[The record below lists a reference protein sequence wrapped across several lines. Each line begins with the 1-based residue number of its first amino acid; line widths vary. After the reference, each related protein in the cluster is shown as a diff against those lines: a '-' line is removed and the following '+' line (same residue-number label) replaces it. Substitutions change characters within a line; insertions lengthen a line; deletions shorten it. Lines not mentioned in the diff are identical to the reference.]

1 MIMKLTN
8 FRTVVLVVFISLFWG
23 CEKPTTEVD
32 VARSNAEQYLSES
45 LNRELVGKGSIVG
58 YKHSDLY
65 VFRPLDETKL
75 PKVDTVNNEDEMIA
89 FIKQMRNGFNSYQGI
104 SFGLSIYGC
113 DYNAIKSVI
122 ANDEEYRKYQTG
134 AKEYLMITFVTGSD
148 VGGLVEITKGVC
160 FRFNQYLDIIEVYG
174 IEKESEDYIYVRALG
189 QKEGHFYGA
198 VKSEHKGLE
207 EEYDLYVKFVK
218 DSRLG
223 TECRYYLVNELNMLF
238 GYKRFA
244 VTEDK
249 KTTINNCIK
258 QLNKT
263 DDLRELKNSAY
274 AKVKSF

>member
-1 MIMKLTN
+1 MKLSI
-8 FRTVVLVVFISLFWG
+8 FRTTIVVALISLFFG
-23 CEKPTTEVD
+23 CEKPITEVD
-32 VARSNAEQYLSES
+32 IARMNAEQYLSEL

-65 VFRPLDETKL
+65 IFRPLDETKL

-104 SFGLSIYGC
+104 SFGLSINGC

-134 AKEYLMITFVTGSD
+134 AKEYLMITYVTGRD
-148 VGGLVEITKGVC
+148 VDGLVEIEKGVC
-160 FRFNQYLDIIEVYG
+160 FRFNQSLDIIEVYG

-189 QKEGHFYGA
+189 EKDGHFYGA
-198 VKSEHKGLE
+198 VKSEHKSLGG
-207 EEYDLYVKFVK
+207 EYELYVKFVN

-223 TECRYYLVNELNMLF
+223 TECRYYLVNELNLLF
-238 GYKRFA
+238 GYQRFE

-249 KTTINNCIK
+249 EKTIRNCIK
-258 QLNKT
+258 QLNSL

-274 AKVKSF
+274 AKVKSYE